1 MQTRHDI
8 QRTTRQSGFSIIELM
23 ASLIVLV
30 IVIAGMT
37 QFLYLGRQSYDDEE
51 RKRTATQLGNRLLE
65 DRRSMAYTAL
75 LTADTTITIDGVS
88 YRTVITA
95 QSGVPTTYLKRVR
108 AVTSWSSKKGTSR
121 NVTLSTFLSNHP

>member
-1 MQTRHDI
+1 MQTRRDI
-8 QRTTRQSGFSIIELM
+8 QTTTRQSGFSIIELM

-108 AVTSWSSKKGTSR
+108 VVTSWSSKKGTSR